1 MGRRAIRRGQTRMTA
16 SNQAAETAR
25 SGASGQDGAPA
36 VFLSYSRADQAR
48 ARPVI
53 DALITSGFTVW
64 WDGMLRG
71 GENFLPTTEAAL
83 EQARAV
89 VVLWSKT
96 SVDSHWVRDEAQR
109 GRERGCLV
117 PLAIDGSQAPLGFR
131 QFQLIDVSRWRGRAD
146 APEFQPVLDAVAA
159 LVGRAPDRPVGRNA
173 MIDRRALIGGGALLV
188 AAGTGLAVWRSGWLS
203 GPATPDD
210 SIAVRPLQN
219 LSEDPG
225 QDYFSEGLTDEIRLA
240 LSRNARLRV
249 LAQTSTNSVRD
260 SKLGP
265 SEIAQ
270 KLGVAYLLGGSVR
283 RSGEALRITAELT
296 DGRSGTNLWA
306 DVFDRKLAD
315 IFALQSEI
323 AGKVAGAMSAQAAD
337 GDARSKLADAA
348 KVGGTRI
355 GAAYDAFLRG
365 QAYYALRSGEAAY
378 RAALTQYSAAIAA
391 DPRFARAH
399 AARALVL
406 LILTSSYAKAGE
418 LRTQYDDVIVSARR
432 AVELA
437 PGLAMAQAILGYSL
451 VQARFDLSGARR
463 PFELANRLGQGDA
476 TVLTLYAGYQTQMG
490 RAADALTAIKRAA
503 SLDPLNAGVHR
514 GVGWVQYFGRDFES
528 AIDAC
533 QQSIAINADVDDAHG
548 ITGDSLYQQGKFAE
562 ALAAYQKEPGALLGL
577 TGLAVASQRMGDVA
591 AAREAQ
597 AKLQTALGAAATY
610 QQAQIAAQWGDAH
623 LAMDLLQQARA
634 IGDSGMTLL
643 AVDPMFDPLRKRP
656 DFIHLLK
663 GLGFD

>member
-1 MGRRAIRRGQTRMTA
+1 
-16 SNQAAETAR
+16 
-25 SGASGQDGAPA
+25 
-36 VFLSYSRADQAR
+36 
-48 ARPVI
+48 
-53 DALITSGFTVW
+53 
-64 WDGMLRG
+64 
-71 GENFLPTTEAAL
+71 
-83 EQARAV
+83 
-89 VVLWSKT
+89 
-96 SVDSHWVRDEAQR
+96 
-109 GRERGCLV
+109 
-117 PLAIDGSQAPLGFR
+117 
-131 QFQLIDVSRWRGRAD
+131 
-146 APEFQPVLDAVAA
+146 
-159 LVGRAPDRPVGRNA
+159 
-173 MIDRRALIGGGALLV
+173 
-188 AAGTGLAVWRSGWLS
+188 
-203 GPATPDD
+203 
-210 SIAVRPLQN
+210 
-219 LSEDPG
+219 
-225 QDYFSEGLTDEIRLA
+225 
-240 LSRNARLRV
+240 
-249 LAQTSTNSVRD
+249 
-260 SKLGP
+260 
-265 SEIAQ
+265 
-270 KLGVAYLLGGSVR
+270 
-283 RSGEALRITAELT
+283 
-296 DGRSGTNLWA
+296 
-306 DVFDRKLAD
+306 
-315 IFALQSEI
+315 
-323 AGKVAGAMSAQAAD
+323 
-337 GDARSKLADAA
+337 
-348 KVGGTRI
+348 
-355 GAAYDAFLRG
+355 
-365 QAYYALRSGEAAY
+365 
-378 RAALTQYSAAIAA
+378 
-391 DPRFARAH
+391 
-399 AARALVL
+399 
-406 LILTSSYAKAGE
+406 
-418 LRTQYDDVIVSARR
+418 
-432 AVELA
+432 
-437 PGLAMAQAILGYSL
+437 MAQAILGYSL